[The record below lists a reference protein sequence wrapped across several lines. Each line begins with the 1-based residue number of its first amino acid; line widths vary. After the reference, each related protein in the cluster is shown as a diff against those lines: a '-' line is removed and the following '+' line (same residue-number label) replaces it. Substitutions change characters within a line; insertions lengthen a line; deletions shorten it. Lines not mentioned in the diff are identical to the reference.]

1 MKSTYNGN
9 YNLLTGDPHC
19 VATLVNDCSVGAP
32 LRLGKE
38 ANVILYE
45 GNAEEDEEAD
55 TDGLTDP
62 EYVWYKVTQ
71 PIAAGG
77 VWGTYG
83 ASFFRWHR
91 RRGPCAGVNVGR
103 CIHIHLGE

>member
-1 MKSTYNGN
+1 MKSNYNGN

-19 VATLVNDCSVGAP
+19 IATLVNDCSVGAP
-32 LRLGKE
+32 LRLGIE
-38 ANVILYE
+38 ANVILFE

-71 PIAAGG
+71 PIAAGEV

-83 ASFFRWHR
+83 DQFFRD
-91 RRGPCAGVNVGR
+91 GIEDPEQV
-103 CIHIHLGE
+103 

>member
-1 MKSTYNGN
+1 MCFRRSPARFEIDLQRQH

-19 VATLVNDCSVGAP
+19 VAALVNDCSVGAP

-45 GNAEEDEEAD
+45 GNAEEDD

-71 PIAAGG
+71 PIAAGEV

-83 ASFFRWHR
+83 DQFFRGGIEEEDH
-91 RRGPCAGVNVGR
+91 VQV
-103 CIHIHLGE
+103 